1 VHADCP
7 GRFSDNADIGRAV
20 HADCPGRLSDIAE
33 PMSQKLLKRT
43 ATVGSMTLI
52 SRILGF
58 VRDMVFARFFGPGLA
73 MDAFFV
79 AFKIPNFLR
88 RLFAEGAFSQAF
100 VPVLS
105 EYKRQRSKQDV
116 RDLVD
121 RVSGTLL
128 GILSVITLLGVAA
141 SPVLVAI
148 FAPGFLADDSK
159 FAVTAQML
167 RITFPYLLFISL
179 VSFAAGVLNSYG
191 RFSVPAFAPVLLN
204 VTLIGAAVW
213 VAPSMEQPV
222 VALAWGV
229 FIAGIL
235 QLALLVY
242 ALKRL
247 GLMPKPR
254 WGFRDKGVR
263 RILRLMMP
271 AIFGS
276 SVVQI
281 NLLFDT
287 LIASFLVTG
296 SVSWL
301 YFSDRMV
308 EFPLGV
314 FAIALSTVI
323 LPSLSHSHADGNR
336 DEFKYTLDWALRWA
350 CLIGMPAA
358 IGLFL
363 LAGPVLS
370 TLFEYDRFGA
380 QDVYLSSL
388 SLMGYAFGL
397 PAFMMV
403 KVLAPGFYSRQDTR
417 TPVRIGVIAM
427 LANMLLNIAF
437 VVPMVL
443 WGITGPHA
451 GLAIATSLA
460 AYLNAGMLY
469 RSLYRQDVYRPQP
482 GWGGFLLRV
491 ALGNGVM
498 ALLLYWLVAPTEDWS
513 LLDGGT
519 RAIQLCGWVVG
530 GALIYWLIVVSL
542 GIRPRKLAYKGAGNS
557 GRE

>member
-1 VHADCP
+1 
-7 GRFSDNADIGRAV
+7 
-20 HADCPGRLSDIAE
+20 
-33 PMSQKLLKRT
+33 MSEKLLKRT
-43 ATVGSMTLI
+43 VTVGSMTLI
-52 SRILGF
+52 SRVFGF
-58 VRDMVFARFFGPGLA
+58 VRDMVFDRFFGTGLA

-79 AFKIPNFLR
+79 AFKITNFLR
-88 RLFAEGAFSQAF
+88 RLFAEGAFSHAF

-105 EYKRQRSKQDV
+105 EYKKQRSEQDV
-116 RDLVD
+116 HDLVD

-128 GILSVITLLGVAA
+128 GILSVLTLLGVAA
-141 SPVLVAI
+141 SPVLVAL

-204 VTLIGAAVW
+204 VMLIGAAVW

-242 ALKRL
+242 ALKCL
-247 GLMPKPR
+247 GMVPKPR
-254 WGFRDKGVR
+254 WGFRDEGVQ

-271 AIFGS
+271 AIFGT

-336 DEFKYTLDWALRWA
+336 DKFQGTLDWALRWA
-350 CLIGMPAA
+350 CVIGIPAA

-363 LAGPVLS
+363 LAGPILS
-370 TLFEYDRFGA
+370 TLFEYQRFSA
-380 QDVYLSSL
+380 QDVHLSSL

-417 TPVRIGVIAM
+417 MPV
-427 LANMLLNIAF
+427 
-437 VVPMVL
+437 
-443 WGITGPHA
+443 
-451 GLAIATSLA
+451 
-460 AYLNAGMLY
+460 
-469 RSLYRQDVYRPQP
+469 
-482 GWGGFLLRV
+482 
-491 ALGNGVM
+491 
-498 ALLLYWLVAPTEDWS
+498 
-513 LLDGGT
+513 
-519 RAIQLCGWVVG
+519 
-530 GALIYWLIVVSL
+530 
-542 GIRPRKLAYKGAGNS
+542 
-557 GRE
+557 